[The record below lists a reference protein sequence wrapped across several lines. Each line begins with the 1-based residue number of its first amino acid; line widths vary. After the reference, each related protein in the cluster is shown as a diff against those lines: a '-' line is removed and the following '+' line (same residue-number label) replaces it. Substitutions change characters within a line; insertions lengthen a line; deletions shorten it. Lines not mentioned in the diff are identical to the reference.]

1 MGRALNEKTSDRFW
15 RIMEKIGYK
24 HGIRYMKKGLRNIYD
39 ILRYMEVGN
48 WFRIKIYG
56 EGVTR

>member
-1 MGRALNEKTSDRFW
+1 
-15 RIMEKIGYK
+15 MEKIGYK

-48 WFRIKIYG
+48 WFRIKIDR